1 MNVFT
6 YKVEKD
12 NTGFGWRGE
21 TPAFEDVMPSCIIPT
36 NCVKK
41 ARAFVRKWA
50 LKNGFIAFNNMYVKP
65 DNYSVSVRTNF

>member
-50 LKNGFIAFNNMYVKP
+50 LKNGFKKVGDRLIKNN
-65 DNYSVSVRTNF
+65 DYSIQVCTNF